1 MRIARKLMLLA
12 MLAIAA
18 TAVAAPSAF
27 AQASTEP
34 ELHNQTPRLIV
45 QQEVHAGGAD
55 VNCPLVTPSPPV
67 SPPALPPT
75 TAGGG
80 CRAHVTSGAQTIVL
94 SNHDAAGAEAVVS
107 VCGVEFDIRVD
118 VAGEG
123 YITHQEFTG
132 AAGTC
137 NVRPCGQTA
146 PGGEG
151 RIWSFWMQ
159 ENEIAGNPVR
169 ERGTALFCV
178 VSILGG
184 PDSHCEVS
192 LPMSQPTTH
201 RYRFTAVNVGGHAP
215 AGTTRCELDGTLD
228 VEATPGTSGEALA
241 EQNIEIRHN

>member
-1 MRIARKLMLLA
+1 MCFARKLTLLA

-18 TAVAAPSAF
+18 TALAAPSAF
-27 AQASTEP
+27 AQTSTEP

-67 SPPALPPT
+67 SPPALPPV

-80 CRAHVTSGAQTIVL
+80 CRAHVTSGAQTL
-94 SNHDAAGAEAVVS
+94 PFSHHDAAGAEAIVS
-107 VCGVEFDIRVD
+107 VCSMEFDIRVD
-118 VAGEG
+118 IAGEG

-132 AAGTC
+132 AVGTC
-137 NVRPCGQTA
+137 NIKPCGQTA

-169 ERGTALFCV
+169 ERLTFLFCLEP
-178 VSILGG
+178 ILGG
-184 PDSHCEVS
+184 AASHCEVA
-192 LPMSQPTTH
+192 LPLSQPTTH
-201 RYRFTAVNVGGHAP
+201 RYRLTAVNVGGHSP
-215 AGTTRCELDGTLD
+215 AGTTRCEWDGVFD
-228 VEATPGTSGEALA
+228 VEATPGSSGEALN